1 MWPGAPHL
9 ALGWLDEVFPPQLPG
24 QPDPPCPAVTI
35 LGKCPALLF
44 TTVTAASSW
53 HPEQLAGPPPLR
65 PGLCSG
71 SVWLRGHVLEDYLL
85 GQVSQVAGLGM
96 RVPGDTCVP
105 AWVCPAAPRRP
116 LGCMWDLVQMRPK
129 TMLSHGLP

>member
-9 ALGWLDEVFPPQLPG
+9 ALGWLDEVG
-24 QPDPPCPAVTI
+24 QPDPQCLAVTT
-35 LGKCPALLF
+35 LGKCPALLL

-53 HPEQLAGPPPLR
+53 HPEQLVGPPPLR

-71 SVWLRGHVLEDYLL
+71 SVWLRGHVLEEDYLL

-105 AWVCPAAPRRP
+105 AWVCPAPPAHWAAC
-116 LGCMWDLVQMRPK
+116 GIWSK
-129 TMLSHGLP
+129 